1 MLSKETLQ
9 TALENIETHWE
20 AKNNQMGATEKARY
34 KRSIAEL
41 KLESEQEQVRSIFP
55 KYDPT
60 RIPDIGQYGDDY
72 VEHGA

>member
-20 AKNNQMGATEKARY
+20 AKNTQMGATEKARY

-41 KLESEQEQVRSIFP
+41 KNEVDAVTFSGFMNVPVSSWDE
-55 KYDPT
+55 
-60 RIPDIGQYGDDY
+60 